1 MIHRPKDDRNGPVFE
16 AARVVDLGGGR
27 AGADFAYSVRL
38 VAKDAD
44 RRSARRRRTRL
55 RSGKILDLGN
65 GFMIECQ
72 IYDRS
77 EKGVRV
83 RLFEDIPARPVI
95 RLYEDDPERLSDA
108 RIVWRKGFELGL
120 CFIRRNDARRISR
133 TQLTCLR
140 SRYYAIED

>member
-1 MIHRPKDDRNGPVFE
+1 MIHRPKDELGGLVFE
-16 AARVVDLGGGR
+16 AVRVVDLGGGR
-27 AGADFAYSVRL
+27 AAADFAYSVRS
-38 VAKDAD
+38 AAQDAD
-44 RRSARRRRTRL
+44 RRRARRRRTRL

-83 RLFEDIPARPVI
+83 RLLADIPAQPVI
-95 RLYEDDPERLSDA
+95 RLYEDDPERLCDA
-108 RIVWRKGFELGL
+108 RVAWRKDFELGL
-120 CFIRRNDARRISR
+120 CFIRRNGVHRISR

-140 SRYYAIED
+140 GRYYAIED